1 MIKGIVIGAS
11 KDAIH
16 TIEKAKEHGI
26 YVIAL
31 DGNPNAEGFEV
42 ADEKVVVDIS
52 DLEKVRKEVDRIN
65 PDFKYQYQLED
76 ICQQWDMLMINFI

>member
-31 DGNPNAEGFEV
+31 DGIPYAEGFEV
-42 ADEKVVVDIS
+42 ADELVVVDIS
-52 DLEKVRKEVDRIN
+52 DLEKVRKEVDRII
-65 PDFKYQYQLED
+65 PDFNIQ
-76 ICQQWDMLMINFI
+76 ITIG